1 MKKLLLSGLA
11 LSVCLSVFA
20 QNARVQVQSKL
31 NPATANKVAK
41 IQRPVDQVTA
51 PLRAV
56 NPSVVSHRN
65 AQTEVIIGTTVYDLQ
80 SNYGTC
86 GNRIKVWDDGTISA
100 VWTKGDQDPS
110 FADRGTGYNYYNG
123 SSWAPSPTARV
134 ESFKTGWPN
143 VSGTSSS
150 GEMMISH
157 GNNAS
162 LGAQDTSGTN
172 ITYRMTKGAGS
183 WTSTPLGNVN
193 NIMTNFTWPRLV
205 VGGANGNTLHAIGN
219 ENGGSFYVYYSRSD
233 DGGATWA
240 VEQQLLPDMSTDFF
254 EGPVDAYEIT
264 ARGDVIAI
272 VAGGFAEDLTL
283 WKSTDNGQNWT
294 KTTINHFPLAPFDYN
309 TGITDVDGDGI
320 ADTVFTTDSGPA
332 VLIDNNDMVHV
343 VVGLMRVLDDDP
355 TGGVS
360 YFPGTDGLLY
370 WNESMPAG
378 DITNNVIAAI
388 EDIDGSGAIE
398 IPGGIALY
406 QCSLTGMPSLGLDAA
421 NNIHLV
427 YSSIIENTTNGNPI
441 PELEEAYRNVYYMNS
456 ADGGTTWSTP
466 TRVEPSDFDEQ
477 VWPNMAKKV
486 DDCVSIIYHKDGE
499 PGNTFQ
505 PSTDAG
511 GNEVP
516 DPYGSYDVIY
526 NCIPNPFVGIAEN
539 NLGDVKSTIYPNPVQ
554 EVMNVDY
561 TLTSNQKMKIQLVNV
576 LGEVVYTDE
585 VAGVTGVNHVKINVR
600 GFASGIY
607 SLNTT
612 VGTKIYGQKV
622 VVR

>member
-20 QNARVQVQSKL
+20 QNARVQVQSRL
-31 NPATANKVAK
+31 NPTTANKVAK
-41 IQRPVDQVTA
+41 IQRPADQVIA

-56 NPSVVSHRN
+56 NPSVISHRN

-86 GNRIKVWDDGTISA
+86 GNRLKVWGDGTISA
-100 VWTKGDQDPS
+100 VWTKGDVDPS
-110 FADRGTGYNYYNG
+110 FGDRGTGYNFYNG
-123 SSWAPSPTARV
+123 TSWGAIPTSRI
-134 ESFKTGWPN
+134 ESYKTGWPN

-150 GEMMISH
+150 GEYIVNH
-157 GNNAS
+157 GANTSTVTNFVHRATKGTGAWAVDS
-162 LGAQDTSGTN
+162 LG
-172 ITYRMTKGAGS
+172 
-183 WTSTPLGNVN
+183 TSTTY
-193 NIMTNFTWPRLV
+193 MYWPRVV
-205 VGGANGNTLHAIGN
+205 VGGANGNTIHAIGN

-309 TGITDVDGDGI
+309 TGISDVDGDGV

-332 VLIDNNDMVHV
+332 ILIDNNNMVHV
-343 VVGLMRVLDDDP
+343 VVGLMRVLDNDP
-355 TGGVS
+355 AGGVS

-370 WNESMPAG
+370 WNESLPAG
-378 DITNNVIAAI
+378 DITNNVIAAV
-388 EDIDGSGAIE
+388 EDIDNSGVIE

-406 QCSLTGMPSLGLDAA
+406 QCSLTGMPSLGVDAA

-456 ADGGTTWSTP
+456 VDGGATWSTP
-466 TRVEPSDFDEQ
+466 NRIEPSDFDEQ
-477 VWPNMAKKV
+477 AWPNMAKYV
-486 DDCVSIIYHKDGE
+486 NDCVSIIYHKDGE

-505 PSTDAG
+505 PSQDASGTD
-511 GNEVP
+511 VP
-516 DPYGSYDVIY
+516 DAYGPYDVVY
-526 NCIPNPFVGIAEN
+526 DCIANPFVGIAEN
-539 NLGDVKSTIYPNPVQ
+539 NLGDVQSTIYPNPVQ
-554 EVMNVDY
+554 DVMNIDY
-561 TLTSNQKMKIQLVNV
+561 TLTSNQTMKIQLVNV
-576 LGEVVYTDE
+576 LGEVVYSKE
-585 VAGVTGVNHVKINVR
+585 VAGTTGMNHVKINVR
-600 GFASGIY
+600 NFASGLY

-612 VGTKIYGQKV
+612 VGSKVYGQKV